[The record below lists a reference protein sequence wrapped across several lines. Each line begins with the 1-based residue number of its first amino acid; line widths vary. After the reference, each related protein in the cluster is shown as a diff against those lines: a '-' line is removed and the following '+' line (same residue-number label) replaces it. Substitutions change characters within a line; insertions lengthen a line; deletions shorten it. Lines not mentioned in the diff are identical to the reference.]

1 MRRTTT
7 SSSVRAGLVLAIAVF
22 GAAGCGTRPYQPPP
36 PEVQEAVK
44 AALTG
49 TWQGTIDLGGDQRPV
64 TLAFTAGGGAT
75 VTVAGPPSAALPN
88 PTGSGGWSVR
98 GVRSFSFRVSSPT
111 APGTATGVTSVEL
124 SQDGTLD
131 DAGQRLDAKGQGV
144 ARAGTTT
151 VGLEAVT
158 ITATK
163 VAPAP

>member
-7 SSSVRAGLVLAIAVF
+7 SSSVRAGLVLAVAVV

-36 PEVQEAVK
+36 PEVQQAVK

-49 TWQGTIDLGGDQRPV
+49 TWQGTIDLAGDERPV
-64 TLAFTAGGGAT
+64 TLTFTAGGGAQ
-75 VTVAGPPSAALPN
+75 VTVGGPPSAALPN
-88 PTGSGGWSVR
+88 PTGSGGWNVTGPGR
-98 GVRSFSFRVSSPT
+98 FAVHVSAPT
-111 APGTATGVTSVEL
+111 PAGTAVGVTRVDL

-131 DAGQRLDAKGQGV
+131 ATGRSFTSTGQGTAV
-144 ARAGTTT
+144 AGSQT
-151 VGLEAVT
+151 VGSEPVR